1 MGNFLKKILIVGIS
15 VLLSLLF
22 IEFMVRSIPNEYS
35 YKSKYIEENIGNI
48 KILALGSSV
57 GRSSVDPS
65 CFTQT
70 TFNAANVSQ
79 DLEEDCAIV
88 MKYLDRA
95 DGLEVVVIPI
105 LPVAYSMR
113 MKDGIERWRLRKYH
127 IYMDLAVDYPP
138 LSECMEISNL
148 PGCIGQ
154 IMKYYRGEDTVECFE
169 TGMGTDS
176 IVENEDVK
184 LSQAIRISKM
194 HNDGYNPDNYSKV
207 IPALRSMLSACR
219 DANVDVY
226 VVIAPCYYTYRE
238 RILADE
244 MHDCDSISMN
254 LENEFSNMHYI
265 NMFGDSTFTT
275 EDFRNSNH
283 LSQAGAKKFSRKL
296 NDILNK

>member
-127 IYMDLAVDYPP
+127 IYMDLY
-138 LSECMEISNL
+138 
-148 PGCIGQ
+148 
-154 IMKYYRGEDTVECFE
+154 
-169 TGMGTDS
+169 
-176 IVENEDVK
+176 
-184 LSQAIRISKM
+184 
-194 HNDGYNPDNYSKV
+194 
-207 IPALRSMLSACR
+207 
-219 DANVDVY
+219 
-226 VVIAPCYYTYRE
+226 
-238 RILADE
+238 
-244 MHDCDSISMN
+244 
-254 LENEFSNMHYI
+254 
-265 NMFGDSTFTT
+265 
-275 EDFRNSNH
+275 
-283 LSQAGAKKFSRKL
+283 KKFKT
-296 NDILNK
+296 